1 MGQAEIYELMKNK
14 LLSGDNSFYS
24 CEEIYKE
31 LKYKIDFGNIV
42 NMKRAISRLYYWGSF
57 EKKKYDNIP
66 KYRLKKK
73 LLDSDYL

>member
-14 LLSGDNSFYS
+14 LLSGDTAFYS
-24 CEEIYKE
+24 SEDIYKD
-31 LKYKIDFGNIV
+31 LKYKKDFGNIV
-42 NMKRAISRLYYWGSF
+42 NLKRAISRLFYWGSL
-57 EKKKYDNIP
+57 ERKMYNNIP